1 MHIIKRVLYYTGTQ
15 TESLEQLFTSSR
27 QTGSKGSRKSL
38 LKDSN
43 SQSITILTEI
53 KNRYLK

>member
-53 KNRYLK
+53 KK